1 MRRIVLVMGGAALLA
16 AVVAGIRRARSREAA
31 PAIPLMVSE
40 SVSIERPQQEVFDYV
55 SDPNNLPE
63 WSEIIREV
71 RKETDGPPEEGERY
85 TASVGFLGR
94 SFEQSFAVAA
104 HEPPRRHS
112 ERSEGPRSRRS
123 TPTPSRRSLEEGRG
137 CRWPGRYSR
146 AASSR
151 WRDRCLRGK
160 LSAKQ
165 ERNWRSSQGCIGGAR
180 LDTRKAA
187 GSEQVRALRNSAAF
201 FLPLCTQVSRRKR
214 ISRKSI
220 SRILHSP
227 ASIGAVHRLSRTCKV

>member
-112 ERSEGPRSRRS
+112 ERSEGPPFPQKH
-123 TPTPSRRSLEEGRG
+123 TYTFEEE
-137 CRWPGRYSR
+137 PG
-146 AASSR
+146 
-151 WRDRCLRGK
+151 
-160 LSAKQ
+160 
-165 ERNWRSSQGCIGGAR
+165 GG
-180 LDTRKAA
+180 T
-187 GSEQVRALRNSAAF
+187 
-201 FLPLCTQVSRRKR
+201 
-214 ISRKSI
+214 
-220 SRILHSP
+220 
-227 ASIGAVHRLSRTCKV
+227 RLSVAWEVQPGGFFKVAGPLLEREAQRQARKELEKLKGVLEARG